1 MKLSL
6 FRALRIAAP
15 VALLA
20 GMLCLF
26 SGCESGSPG
35 GSATPPTTQGATPG
49 QSGGDAGS
57 KGLEVDRL
65 RVGSGITIY
74 FSDVPSG
81 MPPSI
86 ETRIRQDGTITLP
99 LGVTVTA
106 AGKLT
111 GDLEQEIQKAY
122 VPKYYVRMTVSV
134 KAEERVFFV
143 GGYVK
148 APGRFAYTSEMT
160 VLKAIK
166 VGGDFSEFG
175 NKKKVELIRADK
187 SKFII
192 DCKKAQKDPKLDLEV
207 LPGDTIY
214 VPQRW

>member
-6 FRALRIAAP
+6 FRALRITCPA
-15 VALLA
+15 ALLA

-26 SGCESGSPG
+26 SGCEMGSPSG
-35 GSATPPTTQGATPG
+35 GTTPPVTEKPSQPG
-49 QSGGDAGS
+49 GGTGS
-57 KGLEVDRL
+57 EALSADKL

-99 LGVTVTA
+99 LGVNVTA

>member
-15 VALLA
+15 AALLA

-26 SGCESGSPG
+26 SGCEMGTPSAPTPPAVTQGSNPGQPG
-35 GSATPPTTQGATPG
+35 GEA
-49 QSGGDAGS
+49 GG

-65 RVGSGITIY
+65 RVGSGITVY

-99 LGVTVTA
+99 LGVNVTA

-187 SKFII
+187 SKFVI